1 MKISYVYIYVSL
13 PTTTTTDRRKNNIE
27 SNYKAQASIT
37 KHSDKKGS
45 PICKIKNKATKQP
58 KTKLRGGVKYV
69 SNQFFKPDMKRL
81 QLEMN
86 KNVNTQRNTFQLLL
100 SYAGRTRKVATA
112 HNQSKRFLF
121 TSAGLSQGM
130 PMTIETRRLSFFM
143 HKKNRTRQVKCA
155 LGIKHRHSQVRAVN
169 NDKIR
174 LLSQ

>member
-1 MKISYVYIYVSL
+1 
-13 PTTTTTDRRKNNIE
+13 
-27 SNYKAQASIT
+27 
-37 KHSDKKGS
+37 
-45 PICKIKNKATKQP
+45 
-58 KTKLRGGVKYV
+58 
-69 SNQFFKPDMKRL
+69 MKRL

-86 KNVNTQRNTFQLLL
+86 KNVNIQRNTFQLFL

-130 PMTIETRRLSFFM
+130 PVTIETRRLSFFM

-174 LLSQ
+174 LLSQLLAHLTVLIRSVIACVNARIYEKRRDILKSHNSLI

>member
-27 SNYKAQASIT
+27 SNYKAQASI
-37 KHSDKKGS
+37 KKT
-45 PICKIKNKATKQP
+45 IQIKNGVLSVKLRLP
-58 KTKLRGGVKYV
+58 KTKHGGGVKYV

-86 KNVNTQRNTFQLLL
+86 KNVNIQRNTFQLFL

-130 PMTIETRRLSFFM
+130 PTTIETRRLSFFM